1 MRIAVVFIILLAF
14 KLSASENLSDHEQ
27 FCQQNAGISCS
38 QYLEQQLAALSPY
51 SHGWYRIKGFQ
62 LDYLF
67 DQHQFQLLQAETEVL
82 LQQQML
88 PDMLKLQVYFYYAKA
103 LFINGQADVAKQYAS
118 DAMLM
123 LQEVYT
129 AFGNPLRIIELANL
143 QYSLGQLD
151 QAKQLLN
158 QVELKY
164 SKSKDSL
171 VLFELYSN
179 QAHISHQRDK
189 LDEAAQYRAEALKAA
204 YALEHNNKIIIAMG
218 NLARTKQ
225 LLGQLQV
232 AYELYEQSLA
242 YTANPEYQVQHAIHL
257 IRLTEI
263 CLQQQQ
269 PAQALTFY
277 SRVDPKVLGAH
288 HHQLYQEFGKAL
300 GVEIPEK

>member
-1 MRIAVVFIILLAF
+1 MRIAIVFIILLAF

-27 FCQQNAGISCS
+27 FCQQNVSISCS
-38 QYLEQQLAALSPY
+38 QYLEQQLAALSPF

-82 LQQQML
+82 LQQQVL

-103 LFINGQADVAKQYAS
+103 LFINGQTDVAKQYAS

-143 QYSLGQLD
+143 QYSLGELD

-179 QAHISHQRDK
+179 QAHISHQRD
-189 LDEAAQYRAEALKAA
+189 
-204 YALEHNNKIIIAMG
+204 I
-218 NLARTKQ
+218 
-225 LLGQLQV
+225 
-232 AYELYEQSLA
+232 
-242 YTANPEYQVQHAIHL
+242 
-257 IRLTEI
+257 
-263 CLQQQQ
+263 
-269 PAQALTFY
+269 
-277 SRVDPKVLGAH
+277 
-288 HHQLYQEFGKAL
+288 
-300 GVEIPEK
+300 